1 MQQQAFQIY
10 VIPLQAVAAQTLR
23 VTLGAQSCRINV
35 FQKGADV
42 FLDLY
47 AGNTPIVLGRVCR
60 DRVTLTPEQ
69 YSGFSGDLFFKDT
82 IGTSDPDYTGFGSRF
97 TLNYMVPV

>member
-10 VIPLQAVAAQTLR
+10 VIPIDATPAQTLR
-23 VTLGAQSCRINV
+23 VALGAQSCRINL

-47 AGNTPIVLGRVCR
+47 VGNTPIVLGRVCR

-69 YSGFSGDLFFKDT
+69 YTGFSGDLFFKDT
-82 IGTSDPDYTGFGSRF
+82 VGESDPDYAGFGSRY
-97 TLNYMVPV
+97 TLNYMVPA